1 MCSSDL
7 DADRELQRRLEVG
20 RQIDDPGRQRM
31 IDALRASE
39 ERLQSII
46 DNTSA
51 VIYLKDPTG
60 RYQLINRSYEKLF
73 GVKREE
79 LIGKNS
85 YDVFPREIAD
95 AFRANDL
102 KVIAEARPFQFDEV
116 APHDDGPHTYV
127 SVKFPIMN
135 EGRVVGV
142 CGISTDVTE
151 RRQLERQ
158 LLEISDR
165 EQARIGQDLHDGL
178 CQHLVATAFACRMA
192 AAKLTEQIG
201 RAHV

>member
-1 MCSSDL
+1 MLFRSTLQPGTPPLVQGIIL
-7 DADRELQRRLEVG
+7 DVTD
-20 RQIDDPGRQRM
+20 RQRM

-116 APHDDGPHTYV
+116 APHDDLPTIA
-127 SVKFPIMN
+127 KF
-135 EGRVVGV
+135 
-142 CGISTDVTE
+142 S
-151 RRQLERQ
+151 
-158 LLEISDR
+158 S
-165 EQARIGQDLHDGL
+165 
-178 CQHLVATAFACRMA
+178 FY
-192 AAKLTEQIG
+192 
-201 RAHV
+201 